1 MTLAFIL
8 VHVAAAAAAAA
19 ASSEDG
25 MASQQLRI

>member
-8 VHVAAAAAAAA
+8 VRVAAAAAAAA

>member
-8 VHVAAAAAAAA
+8 VRVAAAAAA